1 MRLLYLFLIVMLTTG
16 AVITERASAQDG
28 RYEAGQV
35 WTYRSGQTNNPSRIV
50 VGKTETLLDL
60 GPAVHVSIIGIP
72 MTDPQTGRRF
82 FTDVYHVAF
91 AVSAM
96 DLSVIEV
103 ESIVEVH
110 PGFAESYEN
119 WRRTYDNGEVG
130 IFTEPVASILQAMRG
145 VIPESPQEAIRQKRE
160 QEQNANPPAPNGSST
175 PSDP

>member
-1 MRLLYLFLIVMLTTG
+1 MQPLYLVLIIMLTTG
-16 AVITERASAQDG
+16 ALFTERAPAQDG

-35 WTYRSGQTNNPSRIV
+35 WTYRSGQANDPSRIV
-50 VGKTETLLDL
+50 VGKTEILYDL

-96 DLSVIEV
+96 DVSVIEV
-103 ESIVEVH
+103 ESMVEAL
-110 PGFAESYEN
+110 PDFAESYEN
-119 WRRTYDNGEVG
+119 WRKGYDSGKIG
-130 IFTEPVASILQAMRG
+130 IFMEPVASVLQSMRG
-145 VIPESPQEAIRQKRE
+145 AIPESPQEVNRLNRE
-160 QEQNANPPAPNGSST
+160 QEQNANPPAPNDSSP